1 MAASGTAPPV
11 RRTQAERSAAMRTRL
26 LDATI
31 ECLVTYGYAGTT
43 TPRIAE
49 LAGVTRGAQ
58 IHHFR
63 SKEDLVVAAIEH
75 LAQQRTQAA
84 IRELGQ
90 IRTIPDPVATALDFL
105 WEAHQGPM
113 FIATV
118 ELWVAARTDRVLA
131 QHIERVEAVVNGT
144 LVAAIAQL
152 MPGHPAQKEIRNVV
166 YTAMDALRGILV
178 ASFVD
183 QDTERARRRWER
195 VCGHLRQIAA
205 DAIRDSPSDRR
216 AQPGSDGERNAG
228 EDGLQRQ
235 KRQPEAHQRGHGD
248 VAGGDELELVHKPAE
263 VTGD

>member
-1 MAASGTAPPV
+1 MAASSSAPAA

-31 ECLVTYGYAGTT
+31 ECLVSYGYSGTT

-63 SKEDLVVAAIEH
+63 SKEDLVVAAVEH
-75 LAQQRTQAA
+75 LAQQRTRAA

-90 IRTIPDPVATALDFL
+90 VRSIPDPVATALDFL

-178 ASFVD
+178 SNFVD
-183 QDTERARRRWER
+183 DDPQRARRRWDR
-195 VCGHLRQIAA
+195 ACVHLRQVAA
-205 DAIRDSPSDRR
+205 GVLPQSD
-216 AQPGSDGERNAG
+216 
-228 EDGLQRQ
+228 
-235 KRQPEAHQRGHGD
+235 
-248 VAGGDELELVHKPAE
+248 
-263 VTGD
+263 

>member
-1 MAASGTAPPV
+1 MTVNGAA

-58 IHHFR
+58 VHHFR
-63 SKEDLVVAAIEH
+63 SKEDLVVAAVEH

-90 IRTIPDPVATALDFL
+90 VDSIPDPVATALDFL
-105 WEAHQGPM
+105 WESHQGPM

-131 QHIERVEAVVNGT
+131 QHIERVEPVVNTT
-144 LVAAIAQL
+144 LITAIAQL
-152 MPGHPAQKEIRNVV
+152 MPEHPAQKEIRNVV

-178 ASFVD
+178 SSFID
-183 QDTERARRRWER
+183 DDPKRARRRWER
-195 VCGHLRQIAA
+195 ACEHLRQVAA
-205 DAIRDSPSDRR
+205 GVLP
-216 AQPGSDGERNAG
+216 QPG
-228 EDGLQRQ
+228 
-235 KRQPEAHQRGHGD
+235 
-248 VAGGDELELVHKPAE
+248 
-263 VTGD
+263 

>member
-1 MAASGTAPPV
+1 MAAEVNGQRV

-43 TPRIAE
+43 TPRVAE

-75 LAQQRTQAA
+75 LAQQRAQGA
-84 IRELGQ
+84 IRE
-90 IRTIPDPVATALDFL
+90 IARVEASSDPVSMVLEFL

-131 QHIERVEAVVNGT
+131 GHIERVEPLVNST
-144 LVAAIAQL
+144 LISAIAQL
-152 MPGHPAQKEIRNVV
+152 VPDHAMRKELRNFV
-166 YTAMDALRGILV
+166 YTAMDALRGILLN
-178 ASFVD
+178 SFVD
-183 QDTERARRRWER
+183 RDSGRARRRWER
-195 VCGHLRQIAA
+195 ACEHLRVI
-205 DAIRDSPSDRR
+205 
-216 AQPGSDGERNAG
+216 
-228 EDGLQRQ
+228 
-235 KRQPEAHQRGHGD
+235 
-248 VAGGDELELVHKPAE
+248 VAGLLTADSL
-263 VTGD
+263 D